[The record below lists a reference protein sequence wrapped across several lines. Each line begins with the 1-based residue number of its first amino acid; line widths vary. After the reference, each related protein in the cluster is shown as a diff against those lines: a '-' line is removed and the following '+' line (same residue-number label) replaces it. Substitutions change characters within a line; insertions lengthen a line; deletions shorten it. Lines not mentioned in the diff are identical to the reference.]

1 MFANVP
7 SLLALNPAPLVEINP
22 EDAGARGIGDGDLVT
37 VFNDR
42 GRTTLRARV
51 TGAVGPRVVQISQG
65 WWIDQFREGS
75 VNHLTHDAVNPVQAA
90 VYEPNM
96 HMNDVAVEV
105 ERVREAR
112 R

>member
-7 SLLALNPAPLVEINP
+7 SLLALNPEPLVEINP
-22 EDAGARGIGDGDLVT
+22 GDAGERRISDGDRVT
-37 VFNDR
+37 VFNDP
-42 GRTTLRARV
+42 GRVTLRARV
-51 TGAVGPRVVQISQG
+51 TGAVGPRVVQITQG

-75 VNHLTHDAVNPVQAA
+75 VNHLTHDVVNPVQAM

-105 ERVREAR
+105 ERMKEEKP
-112 R
+112 